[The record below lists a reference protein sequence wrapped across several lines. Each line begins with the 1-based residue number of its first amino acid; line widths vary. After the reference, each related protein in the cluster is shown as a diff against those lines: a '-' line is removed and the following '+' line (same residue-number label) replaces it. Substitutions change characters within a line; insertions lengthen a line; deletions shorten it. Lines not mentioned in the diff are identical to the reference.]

1 MEQQDIFETKLRE
14 AARKAET
21 HDFPAMENVWNRVT
35 EKLDGTKRKRPVIW
49 WKRLVVAASILL
61 CGVIAYEFV
70 DTRPVPRYP
79 TPIPT
84 QPLVKEPAQKAP
96 AATTVAPPATVSPAS
111 EPTPQDIPEVVADTP
126 MAESGTNTEIAA
138 AVEPAP
144 AKEKAVAKDMTPF
157 LSNSA
162 SAMSSPALASN
173 RFPVTVDSTQQ
184 VVMGEKRV
192 LNLVEGTSGDTYS
205 GVVNDDSGLPLPG
218 VSIVVQGTDRGTQTD
233 FDGKFSIKAKKG
245 ERLVFSYIGME
256 AQTIRLKN
264 PNQKLTVS
272 LTQSS
277 LMLESVAV
285 TGYSDKVSRAKTVTS
300 ASISSSASK
309 IEERPNASF
318 ISTLQSKVA
327 GVKIST
333 QGSVGAAEKIS
344 IRRKDNTEK
353 SNVVI
358 RGVASLNQT
367 NEPLFV
373 LNGIVVERGEIAN
386 LNPDTIES
394 LTVLKDAS
402 ATSLYGNRGSN
413 GVILIK
419 TKEATNRKSK
429 RKLRRWQRQLE
440 KLQSKPQSLIIPAGN
455 NEDYNPL
462 VENSF
467 ESARNHP
474 LSTFSIDVDNAAYT
488 NVRRFINQGQA
499 VPPDAVRIEEMVNFF
514 DYQYAPPVTKDPLAV
529 HAEYADCPWNSRH
542 KLLRIGLQAASLPS
556 DRLPASNLVFLIDVS
571 GSMDSPDK
579 LPLLKE
585 SFKVL
590 VNRLRHQDRVAIVVY
605 AGAAGVVLPSTP
617 GDEKDTILNA
627 LDKLS
632 AGGSTAG
639 GQGIALAYDIAS
651 EYFIKGGNNRV
662 ILATD
667 GDFNVGPSSDQ
678 DMEELIEEKRQSGVF
693 LTCLGFG
700 MGNYKDA
707 KMQVLAQKGNGNHA
721 YIDNLQEANR
731 FLGKEFTGTM
741 YAVAK
746 DVKLQVE
753 FNPAHVNAY
762 RLIGYE
768 TRKLRDEDFRNDAI
782 DAGELG
788 SGQTVT
794 AFYEIIPPGVES
806 TFFEGSIPLK
816 YTKTTYDGG
825 SELATVKFRYKQPD
839 GNKSR
844 ELAVPIS
851 DTPVPLDRSTSD
863 FRFAASVAWFGLK
876 LRDSQFIE
884 NKSRDEIEALARGGL
899 NPDPDGYR
907 AEFVRLVELAQ

>member
-21 HDFPAMENVWNRVT
+21 QDFPAMENVWNRVT
-35 EKLDGTKRKRPVIW
+35 EKLDGTERKRPVIW

-70 DTRPVPRYP
+70 DTRPMPRYP
-79 TPIPT
+79 
-84 QPLVKEPAQKAP
+84 
-96 AATTVAPPATVSPAS
+96 SPAS
-111 EPTPQDIPEVVADTP
+111 TQPVVEEPAPKAPSSEAPVPSAPVTPPSTLAPQHATDAEVYAP
-126 MAESGTNTEIAA
+126 QSESDTNTEIAA
-138 AVEPAP
+138 ADEPAL
-144 AKEKAVAKDMTPF
+144 AKEKAVTKDMTPF

-162 SAMSSPALASN
+162 SSLSTPSMTAN

-184 VVMGEKRV
+184 AVMGEKRV
-192 LNLVEGTSGDTYS
+192 LDLVEGTSGDTYS

-218 VSIVVQGTDRGTQTD
+218 VSIVVQGTNRGTQTD
-233 FDGKFSIKAKKG
+233 LDGKFTIKAKKG
-245 ERLVFSYIGME
+245 ERLVFSFIGLDTQRITLGKPKDFLSISLKASAKLLE
-256 AQTIRLKN
+256 AVMVQGYNITRTKKSLAASTV
-264 PNQKLTVS
+264 TVS
-272 LTQSS
+272 SS
-277 LMLESVAV
+277 YVERKAAKKRSRKNRKTAQVTSNANTLLVKILKEKTAADTLNEAHAV
-285 TGYSDKVSRAKTVTS
+285 LWQRALSSDKRGAPLYLLDGVPVSPEKLKVLTS
-300 ASISSSASK
+300 DDIDDVEAMNRDEA
-309 IEERPNASF
+309 
-318 ISTLQSKVA
+318 LKVY
-327 GVKIST
+327 GKK
-333 QGSVGAAEKIS
+333 AE
-344 IRRKDNTEK
+344 
-353 SNVVI
+353 
-358 RGVASLNQT
+358 
-367 NEPLFV
+367 
-373 LNGIVVERGEIAN
+373 
-386 LNPDTIES
+386 
-394 LTVLKDAS
+394 
-402 ATSLYGNRGSN
+402 N
-413 GVILIK
+413 GVIMIESVTYNGDK
-419 TKEATNRKSK
+419 KSK
-429 RKLRRWQRQLE
+429 REVRKWLRELQQKQRDTQE
-440 KLQSKPQSLIIPAGN
+440 EYPPLI
-455 NEDYNPL
+455 ENP
-462 VENSF
+462 F

-627 LDKLS
+627 LNKLS
-632 AGGSTAG
+632 TGGSTAG
-639 GQGIALAYDIAS
+639 GQGIELAYDIAS
-651 EYFIKGGNNRV
+651 EHFIKGGNNRV

-753 FNPAHVNAY
+753 FNPTHVNAY

-788 SGQTVT
+788 NGQTVT

-806 TFFEGSIPLK
+806 TFFDGDIPLK

-825 SELATVKFRYKQPD
+825 SELATVKFRYKQPN

-851 DTPVPLDRSTSD
+851 DTPVPLDRSTDD
-863 FRFAASVAWFGLK
+863 FRFAAAVAWFGLK

-884 NKSRDEIEALARGGL
+884 NKSQDDIEALARGAL
-899 NPDPDGYR
+899 TPDPDGYR